1 MFALPVSALSRRLR
15 DEGHA
20 PVTGGANQIGGAR
33 IRKAWRRARDDSHP
47 QRCNNTNGAKEFCS
61 LGAANAC
68 RLPIGWTVV
77 VSELISSLAR
87 STQNF
92 RTRPIVGL
100 SVLFRRYS
108 IRTQLLFILIALS
121 AIAWLVGGA
130 VTILQARKSTRIEIN
145 AAMNLAE
152 GLIRDA
158 IPTVEKSDSPG
169 EALAS
174 IPAQLG
180 SIRHIRISVRD
191 TSHLGTASG
200 SPKEIMSQEK
210 VFDIRSPAP
219 GWFVAFIAPPV
230 DTRTV
235 PIISQGRDLGSIVIS
250 SAPGDEIAEVWE
262 NATALAAAAL
272 LIGIASIA
280 ILHFLFGRV
289 LAPLKSLAD
298 GLLDLGRSDYNVRL
312 PRPRARELAIIAE
325 HFNGLAS
332 VLGLMR
338 VENRRLNKRLITAQ
352 DDERRQTAL
361 DLHDEVGPHLFG
373 LKTNTTLLANTL
385 SGTPLEGR
393 TREMLAMVEGLQSIN
408 RGILNRLRPMALGQV
423 PVTELLAALV
433 AERNAQQSPVSFEFF
448 SEGLH
453 PTYGESIDLTLYRC
467 VQESLTNV
475 IRHAKAR
482 QSRVSVEHRADRN
495 RGTDPPAWVVL
506 TITDD
511 GCGIDSAV
519 AQGNGIQGMQ
529 ERVQALG
536 GTFKLKGS
544 ASRGTTVHIEIPVL
558 DVASIHALR
567 MSMP

>member
-1 MFALPVSALSRRLR
+1 MRG
-15 DEGHA
+15 DNHA
-20 PVTGGANQIGGAR
+20 MTPIFSDAIIPTE
-33 IRKAWRRARDDSHP
+33 
-47 QRCNNTNGAKEFCS
+47 QRVLQS
-61 LGAANAC
+61 WGAANAC

-92 RTRPIVGL
+92 RPHPIVGL
-100 SVLFRRYS
+100 SILFRRYS

-145 AAMNLAE
+145 AA
-152 GLIRDA
+152 
-158 IPTVEKSDSPG
+158 TVEKSDSPR

-174 IPAQLG
+174 IPTQLG
-180 SIRHIRISVRD
+180 SIRHIRISARE
-191 TSHLGTASG
+191 TSDLGTQSG
-200 SPKEIMSQEK
+200 SPKGTMSQEK
-210 VFDIRSPAP
+210 IFDVRPSAP

-262 NATALAAAAL
+262 NATALATAAL

-312 PRPRARELAIIAE
+312 PQPRARELAVIAE
-325 HFNGLAS
+325 HFNGLAT
-332 VLGLMR
+332 VLGSMR
-338 VENRRLNKRLITAQ
+338 VENRRLSKRLITAQ

-393 TREMLAMVEGLQSIN
+393 AREMLAMVEGLQSIN

-423 PVTELLAALV
+423 PVTELLSALV
-433 AERNAQQSPVSFEFF
+433 AERDAQQSAVSFEFF

-482 QSRVSVEHRADRN
+482 QSRVSVEHRADQN

-511 GCGIDSAV
+511 GCGIDRAV
-519 AQGNGIQGMQ
+519 PPGNGIQGMQ

-544 ASRGTTVHIEIPVL
+544 TSRGTIVHIEIPVM
-558 DVASIHALR
+558 DMTSIHALR
-567 MSMP
+567 VSMP

>member
-1 MFALPVSALSRRLR
+1 MRG
-15 DEGHA
+15 DNHA
-20 PVTGGANQIGGAR
+20 MTPIFSDAIIPTE
-33 IRKAWRRARDDSHP
+33 
-47 QRCNNTNGAKEFCS
+47 QRVLQS
-61 LGAANAC
+61 WGAANAC

-92 RTRPIVGL
+92 RPHPIVGL
-100 SVLFRRYS
+100 SILFRRYS

-121 AIAWLVGGA
+121 AIAWVVGGA

-152 GLIRDA
+152 ALIRDT
-158 IPTVEKSDSPG
+158 IPTVEKSDAPR

-174 IPAQLG
+174 IPTQLG
-180 SIRHIRISVRD
+180 SIRHIRISVRE
-191 TSHLGTASG
+191 TSDLGTESG
-200 SPKEIMSQEK
+200 SPKGTMSQEK
-210 VFDIRSPAP
+210 IFDVRPSAP

-262 NATALAAAAL
+262 NATALATAAL

-312 PRPRARELAIIAE
+312 PQPRARELAVIAE
-325 HFNGLAS
+325 HFNGLAT
-332 VLGLMR
+332 VLGSMR
-338 VENRRLNKRLITAQ
+338 VENRRLSKRLITAQ

-393 TREMLAMVEGLQSIN
+393 AREMLAMVEGLQSIN

-423 PVTELLAALV
+423 PVTELLSALV
-433 AERNAQQSPVSFEFF
+433 AERDAQQSAVSFEFF

-482 QSRVSVEHRADRN
+482 QSRVSVEHQADQN

-511 GCGIDSAV
+511 GCGIDSAEPP
-519 AQGNGIQGMQ
+519 GNGIQGMQ

-544 ASRGTTVHIEIPVL
+544 TSRGTIVHIEIPVM
-558 DVASIHALR
+558 DVTSIHALR

>member
-1 MFALPVSALSRRLR
+1 VARASDKRGDDHAMTPMFSDAIIPT
-15 DEGHA
+15 E
-20 PVTGGANQIGGAR
+20 Q
-33 IRKAWRRARDDSHP
+33 
-47 QRCNNTNGAKEFCS
+47 KELCS

-68 RLPIGWTVV
+68 QLPIGWTVV

-87 STQNF
+87 GAQNF
-92 RTRPIVGL
+92 RPHPIVGL
-100 SVLFRRYS
+100 STLFRRYS
-108 IRTQLLFILIALS
+108 IRTQLLFILIALY

-152 GLIRDA
+152 ALIRDA
-158 IPTVEKSDSPG
+158 IPVVEKSDSPLEG
-169 EALAS
+169 LAS

-180 SIRHIRISVRD
+180 SIRHIRISVID
-191 TSHLGTASG
+191 TPGLESG
-200 SPKEIMSQEK
+200 SLKGKALQEK
-210 VFDIRSPAP
+210 KFDIRAPAP
-219 GWFVAFIAPPV
+219 DWFVAFIAPPV

-235 PIISQGRDLGSIVIS
+235 QVNSDGRHLGSIVIS

-280 ILHFLFGRV
+280 MLHFLFGRV
-289 LAPLKSLAD
+289 LAPLKSLSD

-312 PRPRARELAIIAE
+312 PNPKARELAVIAE
-325 HFNGLAS
+325 HFNGLAT
-332 VLGLMR
+332 VLGSMR
-338 VENRRLNKRLITAQ
+338 VENRRLSKRLITAQ

-361 DLHDEVGPHLFG
+361 DLHDEVGPYLFG

-393 TREMLAMVEGLQSIN
+393 AREMLTMVEGLQSIN

-423 PVTELLAALV
+423 PLAELLSALV
-433 AERNAQQSPVSFEFF
+433 AERGMQQPGISFEFF

-453 PTYGESIDLTLYRC
+453 PTYGESVDLTLYRC
-467 VQESLTNV
+467 VQESLTNI

-482 QSRVSVEHRADRN
+482 QSRVSVEHRADQN
-495 RGTDPPAWVVL
+495 RRTDPPAWVFL

-511 GCGIDSAV
+511 GCGIDSAMPP
-519 AQGNGIQGMQ
+519 GNGIQGMQ
-529 ERVQALG
+529 ERVQGLG

-544 ASRGTTVHIEIPVL
+544 ESRGTTIHIEIPVL
-558 DVASIHALR
+558 DVTSIHALR